1 MGLRDDK
8 KAATR
13 DAIMA
18 TALTMFR
25 TVGFDRTR
33 VHDVVNQLR
42 ISEATFFNYFPSKRS
57 LLEAAADSLLSRS
70 LELLRDELIDECSP
84 VEARLERLA
93 EEFANNFAGDP
104 ELATLLARHTRF
116 LLVASDRTS
125 EGHDMLARLFAEGQT
140 KGEIRDDVPAA
151 QLADITLAAS
161 LVTISAWI
169 DDGDPVNP
177 LKDRLLAAH
186 RVFWQGARAQDR
198 PRAAGSR
205 HGTKTER
212 VAEIGAL
219 SPR

>member
-1 MGLRDDK
+1 
-8 KAATR
+8 
-13 DAIMA
+13 
-18 TALTMFR
+18 
-25 TVGFDRTR
+25 
-33 VHDVVNQLR
+33 
-42 ISEATFFNYFPSKRS
+42 
-57 LLEAAADSLLSRS
+57 
-70 LELLRDELIDECSP
+70 
-84 VEARLERLA
+84 
-93 EEFANNFAGDP
+93 
-104 ELATLLARHTRF
+104 
-116 LLVASDRTS
+116 
-125 EGHDMLARLFAEGQT
+125 MLARLFAEGQT

-161 LVTISAWI
+161 LVTISVWI

-177 LKDRLLAAH
+177 LKDRLLATH